1 LSTISIM
8 ASLRRQDAALE
19 LGAVRGKVAQL
30 PRTVHKHRDAGAIK
44 NLFAVFFAA
53 LFVS

>member
-1 LSTISIM
+1 M

-19 LGAVRGKVAQL
+19 LAATGRNVAQL
-30 PRTVHKHRDAGAIK
+30 PRTIHKHRDAVAIK